1 MGSEMC
7 IRDSPRISKIKLVRI
22 MSMQDPISDMIARV
36 KNAQSRGHKE
46 VLLDS
51 SKIKFGICKV
61 LESEGYIKKVE
72 LVGEQPKQEI
82 KITLKYFED
91 LPVIKEFDRASKPGL
106 RKYFS
111 FDQIP
116 PVKGGLGTAIM
127 TTSKGI
133 ITSDQAKKEKVGGEL
148 ICTVF

>member
-1 MGSEMC
+1 
-7 IRDSPRISKIKLVRI
+7 
-22 MSMQDPISDMIARV
+22 MQDPISDMIARV

-46 VLLDS
+46 LLLDS
-51 SKIKFGICKV
+51 SKIKLGICKV
-61 LESEGYIKKVE
+61 LESEGYIKNVE

-116 PVKGGLGTAIM
+116 PVKGGFGTAIM

>member
-1 MGSEMC
+1 
-7 IRDSPRISKIKLVRI
+7 

-51 SKIKFGICKV
+51 SKIKLGICKV

-72 LVGEQPKQEI
+72 LVGKQPKQEI

>member
-1 MGSEMC
+1 
-7 IRDSPRISKIKLVRI
+7 

-46 VLLDS
+46 VLLNS
-51 SKIKFGICKV
+51 SKIKLGICKV

-72 LVGEQPKQEI
+72 LVGEQPKQKI

-116 PVKGGLGTAIM
+116 SIKGGLGTAIM

>member
-1 MGSEMC
+1 
-7 IRDSPRISKIKLVRI
+7 

-46 VLLDS
+46 VLLNS
-51 SKIKFGICKV
+51 SKIKLGICKV

-116 PVKGGLGTAIM
+116 SVKGGLGTAIM

>member
-1 MGSEMC
+1 
-7 IRDSPRISKIKLVRI
+7 

-51 SKIKFGICKV
+51 SNIKLGICKV

-72 LVGEQPKQEI
+72 LVGDQPKQEI

>member
-1 MGSEMC
+1 
-7 IRDSPRISKIKLVRI
+7 

-51 SKIKFGICKV
+51 SKIKLGICKV

-127 TTSKGI
+127 TTSKGV

>member
-1 MGSEMC
+1 
-7 IRDSPRISKIKLVRI
+7 

-46 VLLDS
+46 VLLDA

-116 PVKGGLGTAIM
+116 PV
-127 TTSKGI
+127 
-133 ITSDQAKKEKVGGEL
+133 
-148 ICTVF
+148 

>member
-1 MGSEMC
+1 
-7 IRDSPRISKIKLVRI
+7 

-46 VLLDS
+46 VLLDA
-51 SKIKFGICKV
+51 SKIKLGICKV

-127 TTSKGI
+127 TTSKGV

>member
-1 MGSEMC
+1 
-7 IRDSPRISKIKLVRI
+7 
-22 MSMQDPISDMIARV
+22 MSLQDPISDMIARV

-46 VLLDS
+46 VLLNS
-51 SKIKFGICKV
+51 SKIKLGICKV

-133 ITSDQAKKEKVGGEL
+133 ITSEQAKKEKVGGEL

>member
-1 MGSEMC
+1 
-7 IRDSPRISKIKLVRI
+7 

-46 VLLDS
+46 VLLNS
-51 SKIKFGICKV
+51 SKIKLGICKV

-111 FDQIP
+111 SDQIP

-133 ITSDQAKKEKVGGEL
+133 ITSEQAKKEKVGGEL

>member
-1 MGSEMC
+1 
-7 IRDSPRISKIKLVRI
+7 

-51 SKIKFGICKV
+51 SKIKLGICKV

-116 PVKGGLGTAIM
+116 SVKGGLGTAIM

>member
-1 MGSEMC
+1 
-7 IRDSPRISKIKLVRI
+7 

-51 SKIKFGICKV
+51 SKIKLGICKV

-72 LVGEQPKQEI
+72 LVGEEPKQEI

>member
-1 MGSEMC
+1 
-7 IRDSPRISKIKLVRI
+7 
-22 MSMQDPISDMIARV
+22 MQDPISDMIARV

-46 VLLDS
+46 VLLDA

-61 LESEGYIKKVE
+61 LESEGYIKNVE
-72 LVGEQPKQEI
+72 LLGEQPKQEI

>member
-1 MGSEMC
+1 
-7 IRDSPRISKIKLVRI
+7 

-36 KNAQSRGHKE
+36 KNAQSRGHKK

-51 SKIKFGICKV
+51 SKIKLGICKV

>member
-1 MGSEMC
+1 
-7 IRDSPRISKIKLVRI
+7 
-22 MSMQDPISDMIARV
+22 MSMQDPISDMISRV

-46 VLLDS
+46 VLLDA
-51 SKIKFGICKV
+51 SKIKLGICKV

-72 LVGEQPKQEI
+72 LVGDQPKQEI

>member
-1 MGSEMC
+1 
-7 IRDSPRISKIKLVRI
+7 

-46 VLLDS
+46 VFLES
-51 SKIKFGICKV
+51 SKIKFGICQV

-72 LVGEQPKQEI
+72 LVGELPKQEI

-91 LPVIKEFDRASKPGL
+91 LPVIKEFNRASKPGL

-127 TTSKGI
+127 TTSKGV

>member
-1 MGSEMC
+1 
-7 IRDSPRISKIKLVRI
+7 

-46 VLLDS
+46 VLLNS
-51 SKIKFGICKV
+51 SKIKLGICKV

-72 LVGEQPKQEI
+72 LVGELPKQEI

-91 LPVIKEFDRASKPGL
+91 LPVIKEFDRVSKPGL

>member
-1 MGSEMC
+1 
-7 IRDSPRISKIKLVRI
+7 
-22 MSMQDPISDMIARV
+22 MQDPISDMIARV

-46 VLLDS
+46 VLIDS
-51 SKIKFGICKV
+51 SKIKLGICKV

-111 FDQIP
+111 SDQIP